1 MGWWR
6 CRKGETEAV
15 LFLSVP
21 TYVCVSGKGEAK
33 KVVMMQRSQ
42 PVCSCRYNN
51 ICASFERER
60 ELAWQKGNL
69 FRKRGG
75 QLCRA
80 HQCLAELHQLRS
92 PEELVAARRTYHA

>member
-51 ICASFERER
+51 MCASFERER
-60 ELAWQKGNL
+60 E
-69 FRKRGG
+69 
-75 QLCRA
+75 RA
-80 HQCLAELHQLRS
+80 GLAEGESVQ
-92 PEELVAARRTYHA
+92 EEGGPAVQSSSVFG